1 MKYSETA
8 IEILTNGFGYRDDNY
23 SGQGIED
30 LESIVKYEVLE
41 LQNRDILYTCRKL
54 YALDYDMRN
63 LNKSIE
69 VVLNFFYSFYES
81 KILYAKWLTLEK
93 YVVYLY
99 GKNISKYQIPKDSLI
114 VSDLNIDGI
123 LFVSNYKF
131 EREE

>member
-54 YALDYDMRN
+54 YALDLDIRN
-63 LNKSIE
+63 LKKSVE
-69 VVLNFFYSFYES
+69 VVLKFFYHFYNS

-93 YVVYLY
+93 FVVYLY
-99 GKNISKYQIPKDSLI
+99 GKDVSKYSIPINSLI
-114 VSDLNIDGI
+114 VSDLNTEGI
-123 LFVSNYKF
+123 LLVSNKRF
-131 EREE
+131 EREG